1 MTVFFKSKKADLKG
15 LSAPAAISA
24 FCGATEPVMYGINL
38 KYVRVFIMSSIG
50 AAIGAGVAGFGGLQ
64 MFGFSGSL
72 IGFPNFISNPLT
84 HHAPAGN
91 LMLFW
96 IATAV
101 CAVATFLL
109 VWFFGYK
116 DTDVMGEGVE
126 QKNAFKD
133 AVK

>member
-1 MTVFFKSKKADLKG
+1 KADLKG

-24 FCGATEPVMYGINL
+24 FCGVTEPAMYGINL

-50 AAIGAGVAGFGGLQ
+50 AAIGAGIAGFGGLQ

-101 CAVATFLL
+101 C
-109 VWFFGYK
+109 
-116 DTDVMGEGVE
+116 
-126 QKNAFKD
+126 
-133 AVK
+133 

>member
-1 MTVFFKSKKADLKG
+1 
-15 LSAPAAISA
+15 
-24 FCGATEPVMYGINL
+24 
-38 KYVRVFIMSSIG
+38 
-50 AAIGAGVAGFGGLQ
+50 

-84 HHAPAGN
+84 HHTPAGN

-116 DTDVMGEGVE
+116 DTGVMGQGVE

>member
-1 MTVFFKSKKADLKG
+1 
-15 LSAPAAISA
+15 
-24 FCGATEPVMYGINL
+24 MYGINL

-50 AAIGAGVAGFGGLQ
+50 AAIGAGIAGFGGLQ

-116 DTDVMGEGVE
+116 DTDVMGQGVE
-126 QKNAFKD
+126 QKMHLRML
-133 AVK
+133 